1 MKYLVAFSRGSF
13 IQTETFAEVLEGPE
27 QITINDIKTWE
38 NYFNKDMIYF
48 TGTGKVISFS
58 RISEEK

>member
-48 TGTGKVISFS
+48 TGKVISFS